1 MIPLIWGRSMDRKQ
15 VVGPG
20 AGREGWGIFNRVWE
34 DEKSSGVGWW
44 GWLYNVLYLMSVKY
58 TLKNG

>member
-1 MIPLIWGRSMDRKQ
+1 MDRKQ